1 MTKIGDIMRI
11 GFLGSKVRLEPI
23 KKVIDAFFTDIDPI
37 YIVDMKDFHNMEIEN
52 KLKKLKKDVN
62 GFIFAGELQYHFYN
76 NVFFPDIPCDYVRKD
91 WSSLQNSFLGI
102 TLKGIEFTR
111 VSIDSYS
118 SSLIDNLIKDLGI
131 QKRKTNI
138 KIIER
143 KSFDKGYTE
152 SVYKEHKKMYL
163 NKEVEGCITALSPV
177 YERLLEENIP
187 SVYAKPTTDVIIKT
201 INHIKELY
209 DSKLGKHGI
218 IAIIIIQIIPKKEYS
233 YIRKDEY
240 LYMHE
245 KIKVAEEVYY
255 FAKNTKAAVVNE
267 SIDKFVILMNQR
279 DLIEYTNG
287 LQRFYLLNSIYN
299 NTNCDVNIGIGYGF
313 NPSEA
318 KFNANL
324 AIEKSDIN
332 NKNITYIVCN
342 SDSVIGPLDFLVTD
356 KEENEIEDKA
366 FLELSRKS
374 GISQSIIYKIYILI
388 EKYKK
393 NAFTSLEL
401 SRKLNISQRSASRL
415 LRKLED
421 YNMARIVG
429 KKMTGSS
436 GRPSDIY
443 EINLL

>member
-1 MTKIGDIMRI
+1 MRI
-11 GFLGSKVRLEPI
+11 GFLGSKVRLDHI
-23 KKVIDAFFTDIDPI
+23 KKVIDTFFTDIDTI
-37 YIVDMKDFHNMEIEN
+37 YIVDLKDFHNMEIED
-52 KLKKLKKDVN
+52 KLKKIKKDVN

-76 NVFFPDIPCDYVRKD
+76 NIFFPDIPCDYVRKD

-102 TLKGIEFTR
+102 TLKGIDFTK

-118 SSLIDNLIKDLGI
+118 SSLIHNLINDLGV
-131 QKRKTNI
+131 QKSKINI

-143 KSFDKGYTE
+143 KSFDKGYTK
-152 SVYKEHKKMYL
+152 SVYKEHKRMYL
-163 NKEVEGCITALSPV
+163 NKKVEGCITALSPV
-177 YERLLEENIP
+177 YERLSKESIP

-209 DSKLGKHGI
+209 DSKLGKHEN

-255 FAKNTKAAVVNE
+255 FAKNTNAAVVNE
-267 SIDKFVILMNQR
+267 SIDKFVILMNQK

-287 LQRFYLLNSIYN
+287 MQRFYLLNSIYN
-299 NTNCDVNIGIGYGF
+299 NTNCDINIGIGYGF

-324 AIEKSDIN
+324 AIEKADIN
-332 NKNITYIVCN
+332 SKNITYIVCN
-342 SDSVIGPLDFLVTD
+342 SDSVIGPLDFLVTNK
-356 KEENEIEDKA
+356 KETENEVEDRV

-374 GISQSIIYKIYILI
+374 SISQSMIYKIYILI

-393 NAFTSLEL
+393 NTFTSLEL
-401 SRKLNISQRSASRL
+401 SKKLNISQRSTSRL

-421 YNMARIVG
+421 HNMARIVG
-429 KKMTGSS
+429 KKMTGNS

-443 EINLL
+443 EIKLL